1 MKRALW
7 FLVRTLKLVILWL
20 FCLIGEFFVLGLAFA
35 AGIFVADQGYPRIA
49 TLSEALGLI
58 AGNAVLVGPI
68 LYYRHRTRHKW
79 VEAEAERRLAHR
91 ARSSDVGRRCDR
103 LVRKLPLVQRSLLW
117 APSACAM
124 FVLVFF
130 PAATQIRYG
139 HRVGNFTIPLPWSWT
154 ILQEYRDG
162 VQSYW
167 MEALMSREGFGRFGV
182 NTFWSVNPSFSEVWF
197 VTAPDGTFGP
207 DRRRRERER
216 AGIAEISKREVVL
229 RDLTLTC
236 WEFLR
241 SHPSYP
247 PLSGNW
253 EIECESPEF
262 TRYLDFRAGF
272 VGRQADI
279 SEFYRVL
286 QQVRTID

>member
-1 MKRALW
+1 MKRALL
-7 FLVRTLKLVILWL
+7 FLLGNLKQVTLWL
-20 FCLIGEFFVLGLAFA
+20 FCLIGEFFVLGLALA
-35 AGIFVADQGYPRIA
+35 AAIFVADQGYPRIA
-49 TLSEALGLI
+49 TLSGTLGLI

-68 LYYRHRTRHKW
+68 LYYRYKTRHKW
-79 VEAEAERRLAHR
+79 VEAEAERWLANR
-91 ARSSDVGRRCDR
+91 KRSSDEGRWWGR
-103 LVRKLPLVQRSLLW
+103 LVRKLPCVQRYLLW
-117 APSACAM
+117 VPSACAM

-154 ILQEYRDG
+154 ILEYRDD
-162 VQSYW
+162 VQPYI
-167 MEALMSREGFGRFGV
+167 MEALMSREGVSRFGV
-182 NTFWSVNPSFSEVWF
+182 NPFWSLNASFSEVWF

-207 DRRRRERER
+207 DRRGRERER
-216 AGIAEISKREVVL
+216 AGMAQVSKREVVL
-229 RDLTLTC
+229 RDLTVTC

-241 SHPSYP
+241 SYQSYTL
-247 PLSGNW
+247 LSGSW

-262 TRYLDFRAGF
+262 NRYRDFQAGF
-272 VGRQADI
+272 VGRQEDT

>member
-7 FLVRTLKLVILWL
+7 FLLKAFRLVTLWL
-20 FCLIGEFFVLGLAFA
+20 FCLIGEFFVLALAFA
-35 AGIFVADQGYPRIA
+35 AGISVADRGYPRIA
-49 TLSEALGLI
+49 NLSAALGLI

-68 LYYRHRTRHKW
+68 LYYRHKTRHKW
-79 VEAEAERRLAHR
+79 VEAEAERWLAHR
-91 ARSSDVGRRCDR
+91 GRSSDEGRRFDR
-103 LVRKLPLVQRSLLW
+103 LVRKLSWAQRYLLW

-154 ILQEYRDG
+154 ILQEYRDDA
-162 VQSYW
+162 QPYW
-167 MEALMSREGFGRFGV
+167 MEALMSREGVGRFGV
-182 NTFWSVNPSFSEVWF
+182 NPFWSVNPSFSEAWF

-207 DRRRRERER
+207 DRRGRERER
-216 AGIAEISKREVVL
+216 ARIAEISKRVVVL
-229 RDLTLTC
+229 RDFTLTC

-241 SHPSYP
+241 SYPSYP
-247 PLSGNW
+247 PSSGNW
-253 EIECESPEF
+253 EVECESPEF
-262 TRYLDFRAGF
+262 TRYHDFRADF

-279 SEFYRVL
+279 SGFYNVL
-286 QQVRTID
+286 RRVRTID